1 MRTIRRVF
9 VRLPVIA
16 IVALT
21 SVIGTTAASA
31 APAQTIDDAG
41 LATLAVRQLTRG
53 AGGGPFHFE
62 LSDGATP
69 ASVHSGVATT
79 TADGDAVDVSG
90 LVGTLA
96 PGTYTLRQD
105 LTQAS
110 GRPDRRPLGIHRRR
124 VRRARRSP
132 STRRTEPRRSRSQRA
147 RARRAPS
154 PIRGSRRPK
163 HQRARKLRPQPTRR
177 THRPPPLPLRRRR
190 PRRSRRLTTAMAS
203 PPRSKTRRRTA
214 ATATATVSSTRA
226 SRTSRR
232 CPRPST

>member
-53 AGGGPFHFE
+53 ADGGPFHFE
-62 LSDGATP
+62 LSDGTTP

-79 TADGDAVDVSG
+79 TADGDAVDVRG
-90 LVGTLA
+90 LVGQAA

-105 LTQAS
+105 VAKLPTDPTGGHWEFTGVECDGAPVTVDAPNGTATITLAAGAGATCTVTDTWVVTPS
-110 GRPDRRPLGIHRRR
+110 PPRRRPQL
-124 VRRARRSP
+124 
-132 STRRTEPRRSRSQRA
+132 Q
-147 RARRAPS
+147 
-154 PIRGSRRPK
+154 
-163 HQRARKLRPQPTRR
+163 KLRPLPARPTHRPLPRRPTRR
-177 THRPPPLPLRRRR
+177 ADPDG
-190 PRRSRRLTTAMAS
+190 
-203 PPRSKTRRRTA
+203 
-214 ATATATVSSTRA
+214 
-226 SRTSRR
+226 
-232 CPRPST
+232 